1 MKKLW
6 INLFAVGVFSVCC
19 MLGITAYAGVDISSA
34 TVTLENTSY
43 TYSGEA
49 ITPEAAVSVT
59 GEDMTVKT
67 LVKGVDYNVTYSK
80 NKNAGTASAKITGI
94 GEYSGTVTSK
104 FTITPAQISKASY
117 VRSVNATTT
126 SAPYYFVTYNGKE
139 LKEGT
144 DYTLTISDLSK
155 CGVEKATVKFTG
167 LGNFTGERISKIN
180 VYPSKVSALKLSD
193 RTDKSFVLAWDSQAS
208 AKVSGYKVYTCNAD
222 GSNKKCV
229 KTLTAASVNL
239 TSDPATVKYYTVRS
253 YVNSGDKTLYGE
265 YSDVYTACTK
275 PSAVVLNT
283 VAKSTKKGKVSVKWT
298 KTKCTGYE
306 IQYTTDKNFKSKVK
320 KETVD
325 SSKTSKTFNVSGS
338 KTYYARVR
346 AYFVNGDKTYYG
358 AWSSK
363 LSSSYG
369 KVYASYSTN
378 YVNKPNRTT
387 NLKLAC
393 KAINGTIIQP
403 GETFSFNKVVGERTA
418 KKGYKEAT
426 IFTGSESTAESLGG
440 GVCQVA
446 STIFNAALL
455 GNLQIVER
463 YQHSQR
469 VTYCPLGRDAAIYWG
484 SEDFKFKNNTKYP
497 IKIVMKCENGKVSCK
512 LMVSYDTNPKKVK
525 LSVKQSGKN
534 FTLKRTVGGKVN
546 YTTRSKY

>member
-1 MKKLW
+1 MKKLV

-19 MLGITAYAGVDISSA
+19 MLGITAYAGVDISAA
-34 TVTLENTSY
+34 TVTLEKTSY

-49 ITPEAAVSVT
+49 ITPEATVSIT
-59 GEDMTVKT
+59 EEDMTVKT

-80 NKNAGTASAKITGI
+80 NKNAGTASAKVTGI
-94 GEYSGTVTSK
+94 GAYSGTVTSN

-180 VYPSKVSALKLSD
+180 VYPSKVSALSISD
-193 RTDKSFVLAWDSQAS
+193 RTDKSFVLAWGSQSS
-208 AKVSGYKVYTCNAD
+208 AKVSGYKVYSCNAD

-229 KTLTAASVNL
+229 KTLTSASVKL
-239 TSDPATVKYYTVRS
+239 TSNPATVKYYTVRS
-253 YVNSGDKTLYGE
+253 YVKSGDKTLYGE
-265 YSDVYTACTK
+265 YSDVYAACTK
-275 PSAVVLNT
+275 PSAVVLNS

-298 KTKCTGYE
+298 KTNCTGYE
-306 IQYTTDKNFKSKVK
+306 IQYTTDKKFKTAVK
-320 KETVD
+320 KEIVD
-325 SSKTSKTFNVSGS
+325 SSKTSKTFSVSGS

-346 AYFVNGDKTYYG
+346 AYFVNGDQTYYG

-378 YVNKPNRTT
+378 YVNKPKRTT

-469 VTYCPLGRDAAIYWG
+469 VAYCPLGRDAAIYWG
-484 SEDFKFKNNTKYP
+484 SEDFKFKNNTNYP
-497 IKIVMKCENGKVSCK
+497 IKMVMKCENGKVSCK

-525 LSVKQSGKN
+525 LSVKRSGKN

>member
-1 MKKLW
+1 MKKLL
-6 INLFAVGVFSVCC
+6 INLFALGVFSVCC
-19 MLGITAYAGVDISSA
+19 MLDITAYAGVDISSA
-34 TVTLENTSY
+34 SVELEKTSY
-43 TYSGEA
+43 TYSAEA
-49 ITPEAAVSVT
+49 ITPETTVTVT
-59 GEDMTVKT
+59 GENNEVKI
-67 LVKGVDYNVTYSK
+67 LVKGVDYSVTYSK

-94 GEYSGTVTSK
+94 GEYSGTVTKK
-104 FTITPAQISKASY
+104 FTINPAQISKATY
-117 VRSVNATTT
+117 IRSLNATTT
-126 SAPYYFVTYNGKE
+126 LAPYYFVTYNGKE

-144 DYTLTISDLSK
+144 DYTLTISSLAK
-155 CGVEKATVKFTG
+155 CGVDKATVKFTG
-167 LGNFTGERISKIN
+167 IGNFTGERTSKIN
-180 VYPSKVSALKLSD
+180 VYPSKVNALKESSI
-193 RTDKSFVLAWDSQAS
+193 TDKSFTLAWDSQSS

-229 KTLTAASVNL
+229 KTITSASVKL
-239 TSDPATVKYYTVRS
+239 TSNPATAKYYTVRS
-253 YVNSGDKTLYGE
+253 YVKSGDKTLYGE
-265 YSDVYTACTK
+265 YSDVFTACTK
-275 PSAVVLNT
+275 PSAVVLNSVT
-283 VAKSTKKGKVSVKWT
+283 KSTKKGKVSVKWT
-298 KTKCTGYE
+298 KTNCTGYE

-320 KETVD
+320 KTTVD
-325 SSKTSKTFNVSGS
+325 SSKASKSFSVSGS

-363 LSSSYG
+363 LSSSYS

-378 YVNKPNRTT
+378 YVNKPKRTT

-455 GNLQIVER
+455 GNLEIVER

-484 SEDFKFKNNTKYP
+484 SEDFKFKNNTNYP
-497 IKIVMKCENGKVSCK
+497 IKMVMKCANGKVSCTLK
-512 LMVSYDTNPKKVK
+512 VSYDTKPKKVK
-525 LSVKQSGKN
+525 LTVNRNGKN
-534 FTLKRTVGGKVN
+534 FTLKRTVSGKTN
-546 YTTRSKY
+546 YTTYSKY